1 MESSSTPPS
10 ATASSTP
17 PTTSAPATGAPAT
30 SSSGGPSAVSAPAGT
45 SSPGFL
51 PPGSEPETFAA
62 VGDSITA
69 GSIPLD
75 GPTAGVGTW
84 VTATATEPLE
94 LADGWAVPG
103 ATTAD
108 MLAAV
113 DPMDADHLV
122 LMGGTNDVIR
132 GLDPDQAMANLVAV
146 AAEAGIPDV
155 VLAAIPPLDSHPDA
169 AIDFNRRL
177 AELAQQQ
184 GWQFVDPWEGI
195 GDGGGYLPGTSA
207 DGIHPSAGVVDL
219 VGTRIRAAV
228 LYGEDR

>member
-1 MESSSTPPS
+1 M
-10 ATASSTP
+10 
-17 PTTSAPATGAPAT
+17 
-30 SSSGGPSAVSAPAGT
+30 SAPAGT
-45 SSPGFL
+45 SFPGFL
-51 PPGSEPETFAA
+51 PPGSERETFAA

-69 GSIPLD
+69 GSVPLD

-84 VTATATEPLE
+84 VTATATDPLR

-113 DPMDADHLV
+113 DPMQADHLV

-146 AAEAGIPDV
+146 ATEAGIPEV
-155 VLAAIPPLDSHPDA
+155 LLAAIPPLDRAPEA
-169 AIDFNRRL
+169 ALDFNRRL

-184 GWQFVDPWEGI
+184 GWQFVDPWEGV
-195 GDGGGYLPGTSA
+195 GDGGAYVPGTSA
-207 DGIHPSAGVVDL
+207 DGIHPSAEAVDL
-219 VGTRIRAAV
+219 VGARIRTAL
-228 LYGEDR
+228 LYGGDR